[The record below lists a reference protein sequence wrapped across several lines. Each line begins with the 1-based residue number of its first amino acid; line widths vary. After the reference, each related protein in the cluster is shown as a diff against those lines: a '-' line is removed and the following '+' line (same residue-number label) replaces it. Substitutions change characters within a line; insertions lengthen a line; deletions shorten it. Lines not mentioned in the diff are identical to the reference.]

1 MYTMD
6 PLAGE
11 RYVSLATFRKTGK
24 AVETPIWFAYS
35 DDRYYAFSEG
45 KAGKVKRLRNSSRAR
60 VAACNVRGVVRGE
73 WMDAEA
79 QIVHDADVQR
89 RAYDALRAKYGAQMR
104 ITDFFA
110 RLSGRIGKRAVL
122 EISLVDSSQ

>member
-1 MYTMD
+1 MD

-11 RYVSLATFRKTGK
+11 KYISLATFRKSGK
-24 AVETPIWFAYS
+24 AVATPIWFTCS
-35 DDRYYAFSEG
+35 DGLYYAFSEG

-79 QIVHDADVQR
+79 QIVHDVEVER
-89 RAYDALRAKYGAQMR
+89 KAYEALRAKYGFQMW
-104 ITDFFA
+104 ITDCLS
-110 RLSGRIGKRAVL
+110 RLSGRIHKRAVL
-122 EISLVDSSQ
+122 EISLVGSS